1 MLPSFSV
8 LPSLAWKLAQSL
20 LLGRKNSAPP
30 PLHPFFPGLD
40 AVFIAIFGTSRVQ
53 SVTFYPNIDFFSQG
67 LTLIHFLNTKA
78 RSFLKDK
85 AKKISEF
92 CLQDFCTS
100 IWRPPKRYFLS
111 PHFQLSTLNS
121 GKILRLHVY
130 RFHFLSF
137 HGVWHGSTAWKLMDH
152 NEPLEVLWC
161 GGHNYVK

>member
-1 MLPSFSV
+1 MSLEFPFYPFVPDSTQQQQCFQASQFSRPW
-8 LPSLAWKLAQSL
+8 LGNLRSHCCQGGKIARL
-20 LLGRKNSAPP
+20 LFT
-30 PLHPFFPGLD
+30 PFFPGLD

-53 SVTFYPNIDFFSQG
+53 SVTFYPNIDFFFTRFNPHSFFEHKGSQ
-67 LTLIHFLNTKA
+67 
-78 RSFLKDK
+78 FLKDK

-137 HGVWHGSTAWKLMDH
+137 HGVWHGSTA
-152 NEPLEVLWC
+152 
-161 GGHNYVK
+161 